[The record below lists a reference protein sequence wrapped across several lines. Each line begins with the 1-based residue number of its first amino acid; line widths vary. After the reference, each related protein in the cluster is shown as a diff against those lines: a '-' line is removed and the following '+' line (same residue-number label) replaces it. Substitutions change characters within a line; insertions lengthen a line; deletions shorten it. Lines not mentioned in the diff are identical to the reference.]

1 MHEID
6 YSAIGMRIREARK
19 AKKWSQGKLAKQ
31 CGISMSFIGH
41 IERGTRIMSLE
52 TFVNVCLVLGVDA
65 DELLWDDGY
74 PADSHQAQMDGH
86 LENDDRYAKY
96 LKIMKS
102 VAEIM
107 NES

>member
-6 YSAIGMRIREARK
+6 YSTIGMRIREARK

-52 TFVNVCLVLGVDA
+52 TFANVCLALDVDA
-65 DELLWDDGY
+65 DEILWDAGY
-74 PADSHQAQMDGH
+74 PADSHQAQMGSRP
-86 LENDDRYAKY
+86 EDDARYDKY

-107 NES
+107 NEP